1 MAAIADD
8 GQRTEVTATFDAM
21 DIVASKLWDVPPS
34 ATENSQGDGSGPE
47 ERQDPL
53 CAASELRSA
62 NRKQSQKE
70 TSSRL
75 TSTRSPTKR

>member
-1 MAAIADD
+1 MAAIAGD
-8 GQRTEVTATFDAM
+8 GQRTEVTATFDAT
-21 DIVASKLWDVPPS
+21 DIFANKLRDVPPS
-34 ATENSQGDGSGPE
+34 ATENSQGGGSGPG

-70 TSSRL
+70 TSRHF
-75 TSTRSPTKR
+75 TSTRSATTR